1 MAGRET
7 LFNAVKQLQEERK
20 ARHADMMRFMGG
32 LSDTGKIGYAIG
44 TGLSRLFGG
53 VSEYEQR
60 EEDEARAK
68 NAYAETYMNTPA
80 EYRPTVFKE
89 GMRLFPDYAMQVREY
104 QDDQDAA
111 AAEAA
116 RTARLMEIKEQEL
129 AIKLAEANQ
138 IDTTPLAP
146 ESQEFKGNKTR
157 LQNMV
162 KALPDDHPIKEKI
175 NKMNKE
181 GSLDF
186 FGGLDDPDYV
196 AIIDNAELLRRE
208 NAAINMTIND
218 ALKLSLSN
226 YVSGGQVA
234 VDAQGI
240 QAERNAK
247 MQSVFNKAAD

>member
-20 ARHADMMRFMGG
+20 TRNAEMMRFMGG

-111 AAEAA
+111 VAEAA
-116 RTARLMEIKEQEL
+116 RTARLMEIKEEEL
-129 AIKLAEANQ
+129 ALKKVEAGQ
-138 IDTTPLAP
+138 IDTAPL
-146 ESQEFKGNKTR
+146 NKV
-157 LQNMV
+157 QQDYYKKIV
-162 KALPDDHPIKEKI
+162 PDVAEEIGITDTTWNPLTWVEGLSTSDKE
-175 NKMNKE
+175 
-181 GSLDF
+181 
-186 FGGLDDPDYV
+186 
-196 AIIDNAELLRRE
+196 IIIENAEMLRRS
-208 NAAINMTIND
+208 NKATNMTPRQ
-218 ALKLSLSN
+218 ALKLAMQN
-226 YVSGGQVA
+226 YIGGGNVKQEA
-234 VDAQGI
+234 NAQS
-240 QAERNAK
+240 QAQAQNK
-247 MQSVFNKAAD
+247 LDLLNKAQD